1 MKTLLTAAVITT
13 TILAGAP
20 SASAASPAKVN
31 DGSVYVNLPSS
42 YKNKKITIEDGH
54 YVYATKK
61 LNKWG
66 NLTFDLKKVKFFRE
80 DAPERVNILVGKQH
94 YNVPTNLVREKNGF
108 AYLFAEEFATMDG
121 IETDG
126 ISGDGDKLEL
136 VQGRKVVKAGEIT
149 FGGYGQLYNVRKA
162 SKGKVIT
169 LNVIPQNGMS
179 EVKKARIY
187 GPNGAIY
194 KGIYVR

>member
-1 MKTLLTAAVITT
+1 MKKTLSAVIIGAS
-13 TILAGAP
+13 ILAAAP
-20 SASAASPAKVN
+20 ASAATPAKIN

-80 DAPERVNILVGKQH
+80 DAPEQVNILVGSKH
-94 YNVPTNLVREKNGF
+94 YHVPTNLVREKNGF
-108 AYLFAEEFATMDG
+108 AYLFAEEFKTMDG
-121 IETDG
+121 ITTDG

-136 VQGRKVVKAGEIT
+136 VQGGKVVKAGEIT
-149 FGGYGQLYNVRKA
+149 FGGFGQLYNVRKA

-179 EVKKARIY
+179 EVKNARIY
-187 GPNGAIY
+187 GPAGVTY